1 MASPTAPT
9 APPSSL
15 PAAFEYVPDA
25 IIMPALKVGALTG
38 ASGLF
43 FGGVIAVARGAPKV
57 GLFAAGT
64 AINSAALGTT
74 FTAVRSTMLRALRDP
89 QRTTDFTPQE
99 KVYIS
104 GASGAITGF
113 TAGLV
118 LRGRSNAL
126 PGLIVWGLLGLSGQY
141 AYNYADAA
149 HTSTVLASQAA
160 EPQPSLSDKLFRSKW
175 NPIKKLT
182 DVEYESMLEAKLLA
196 VNAEIAITN
205 EQIEELEL
213 QQKKMAEEK
222 MQEKK

>member
-1 MASPTAPT
+1 MASPTVPT
-9 APPSSL
+9 APSPSPS
-15 PAAFEYVPDA
+15 PAFKYAPDA

-43 FGGVIAVARGAPKV
+43 FGGVIAVARGTPTVA
-57 GLFAAGT
+57 LFAAGT
-64 AINSAALGTT
+64 GMNCAALGTT

-104 GASGAITGF
+104 GASGAITGL

-126 PGLIVWGLLGLSGQY
+126 PGFLVWGLLGLSGQY

-149 HTSTVLASQAA
+149 HTSNVLASQTA
-160 EPQPSLSDKLFRSKW
+160 EPQPSLTDKLFRSKW

-182 DVEYESMLEAKLLA
+182 DVEYEGMLEAKLLA
-196 VNAEIAITN
+196 VDAELAITN
-205 EQIEELEL
+205 EQIAELEVE
-213 QQKKMAEEK
+213 QRKMAEEK
-222 MQEKK
+222 REENK